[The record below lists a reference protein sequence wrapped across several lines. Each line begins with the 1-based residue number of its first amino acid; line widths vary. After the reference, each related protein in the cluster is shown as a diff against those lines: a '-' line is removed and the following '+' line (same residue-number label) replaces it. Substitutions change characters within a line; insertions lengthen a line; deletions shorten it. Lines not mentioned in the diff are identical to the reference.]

1 VSTPDIHQVLKQ
13 YWGYERFRPLQEEI
27 IQAVLA
33 GKDTLALLPTGGGK
47 SLCFQVPALVSG
59 GICVVVSP
67 LIALM
72 KDQVE
77 NLRLRGIKAEAVY
90 SGMSYREIDRILDN
104 CAYGDIRFLYVS
116 PERLATDLF
125 KVRVQKMK
133 VNLLAV
139 DEAHCISQWGYDF
152 RPEYLQI
159 AEIRPLMKDIPV
171 LALTASA
178 TSQVVEDIQQRLLF
192 PKLNVFRKSFE
203 RKNLHYHVRIVEDK
217 NTKMIDVCRNVK
229 GTGIVYV
236 RNRRSTKELA
246 ALLGKNKIS
255 ADFYH
260 AGLTHKEREQ
270 KQNNWKQNKT
280 RVMVCTN
287 AFGMGIDKPDV
298 RFVVHYEIPDGPEAY
313 YQEAGRAG
321 RDEKKAFAVLLYN
334 KADKMEAELKLKN
347 SIPKEE
353 DIKRVYHALGA
364 YLNIAIGSGFM
375 QTYPFDLAQFAQR
388 FKVAG
393 SLAYNSLKVLEQEG
407 FIRLSDAIHE
417 PSRVMFTVNNA
428 ELYRFQVAHAHF
440 DPFIRMILRLYGGM
454 FDEYV
459 IIHEEDIAAKLKI
472 PATDVVKFLDQLK
485 QYNLIEYIKQ
495 TDSPKIT
502 FVKERFDLSNLRID
516 RKLLRFRE
524 EVQTIRLKAVIGYA
538 EQYAVCRSR
547 YLLHYFDEVNT
558 GDCGVCDVCL
568 LKNELDLN
576 DTEIEE
582 IFAAIQ
588 VELNHEPCDTKM
600 LVKALRLQ
608 DKKVLAVL
616 QLALEHDLV
625 YADTRGML
633 NWRK

>member
-1 VSTPDIHQVLKQ
+1 MSTPDIHQVLKQ

-321 RDEKKAFAVLLYN
+321 RDEKKHLPCY
-334 KADKMEAELKLKN
+334 
-347 SIPKEE
+347 S
-353 DIKRVYHALGA
+353 
-364 YLNIAIGSGFM
+364 
-375 QTYPFDLAQFAQR
+375 
-388 FKVAG
+388 
-393 SLAYNSLKVLEQEG
+393 
-407 FIRLSDAIHE
+407 
-417 PSRVMFTVNNA
+417 
-428 ELYRFQVAHAHF
+428 
-440 DPFIRMILRLYGGM
+440 
-454 FDEYV
+454 
-459 IIHEEDIAAKLKI
+459 
-472 PATDVVKFLDQLK
+472 
-485 QYNLIEYIKQ
+485 
-495 TDSPKIT
+495 
-502 FVKERFDLSNLRID
+502 
-516 RKLLRFRE
+516 
-524 EVQTIRLKAVIGYA
+524 TIRLIKW
-538 EQYAVCRSR
+538 
-547 YLLHYFDEVNT
+547 
-558 GDCGVCDVCL
+558 
-568 LKNELDLN
+568 KLN
-576 DTEIEE
+576 
-582 IFAAIQ
+582 
-588 VELNHEPCDTKM
+588 
-600 LVKALRLQ
+600 
-608 DKKVLAVL
+608 
-616 QLALEHDLV
+616 
-625 YADTRGML
+625 
-633 NWRK
+633 

>member
-1 VSTPDIHQVLKQ
+1 MGAPGIYQVLKQ
-13 YWGYERFRPLQEEI
+13 YWGYEQFRPLQEEI
-27 IQAVLA
+27 IQSVLA

-47 SLCFQVPALVSG
+47 SLCFQVPALVSE

-77 NLRLRGIKAEAVY
+77 NLRARGIKAEAVY
-90 SGMSYREIDRILDN
+90 SGMSSREIDRILDN

-116 PERLATDLF
+116 PERLSTDLF
-125 KVRVQKMK
+125 KARVQKMK

-159 AEIRPLMKDIPV
+159 AEIRPLLKGVPV

-178 TSQVVEDIQQRLLF
+178 TKQVVEDIQQRLQF

-203 RKNLHYHVRIVEDK
+203 RKNLHYHVRTVEDK
-217 NTKMIDVCRNVK
+217 NAKMIDVCRNVK

-246 ALLGKNKIS
+246 ALLVKNKIS

-321 RDEKKAFAVLLYN
+321 RDEEKAFAVLLFN
-334 KADKMEAELKLKN
+334 KADKTEAELKLKN

-353 DIKRVYHALGA
+353 DIKRVYNALGA
-364 YLNIAIGSGFM
+364 YLNIAIGAGEM
-375 QTYPFDLAQFAQR
+375 QTYQFDLAQFAQR
-388 FKVAG
+388 FKVPG
-393 SLAYNSLKVLEQEG
+393 PLAYNSLKILEQEG

-440 DPFIRMILRLYGGM
+440 DPFVKMILRLYGGM

-472 PATDVVKFLDQLK
+472 TAAEVVTFLDQLK
-485 QYNLIEYIKQ
+485 QYNLIDYIKQ
-495 TDSPKIT
+495 TDSPKVT
-502 FVKERFDLSNLRID
+502 FVKERFNSSNLRID
-516 RKLLRFRE
+516 KKLLHFRE
-524 EVQTIRLKAVIGYA
+524 EVQTTRLKAVIGYA
-538 EQYAVCRSR
+538 EQYTVCRSR

-568 LKNELDLN
+568 LKNELDLT
-576 DTEIEE
+576 DREIEE
-582 IFAAIQ
+582 IFKAIQ
-588 VELNHEPCDTKM
+588 AELNNGLCDTKM

-608 DKKVLAVL
+608 EKKVLAVL

-625 YADTRGML
+625 YTDKKGML
-633 NWRK
+633 NWKK

>member
-1 VSTPDIHQVLKQ
+1 MGAPGIYQVLKQ

-27 IQAVLA
+27 IQSVLA

-47 SLCFQVPALVSG
+47 SLCFQVPALVSE

-77 NLRLRGIKAEAVY
+77 NLRARGIKAEAVY
-90 SGMSYREIDRILDN
+90 SGMTSREIDRILDN

-116 PERLATDLF
+116 PERLSTDLF
-125 KVRVQKMK
+125 KARVQKMK

-159 AEIRPLMKDIPV
+159 AEIRPLLKGVPV

-178 TSQVVEDIQQRLLF
+178 TKQVVEDIQQRLQF

-203 RKNLHYHVRIVEDK
+203 RKNLHYHVRTVEDK
-217 NTKMIDVCRNVK
+217 NAKMIDVCRNVK

-246 ALLGKNKIS
+246 ALLVKNKIS

-321 RDEKKAFAVLLYN
+321 RDEEKAFAVLLFN
-334 KADKMEAELKLKN
+334 KADKTEAELKLKN

-353 DIKRVYHALGA
+353 DIKRVYNALGA
-364 YLNIAIGSGFM
+364 YLNIAIGAGEM
-375 QTYPFDLAQFAQR
+375 QTYQFDLAQFAQR
-388 FKVAG
+388 FKVPG
-393 SLAYNSLKVLEQEG
+393 PLAYNSLKILEQEG

-440 DPFIRMILRLYGGM
+440 DPFVKMILRLYGGM

-472 PATDVVKFLDQLK
+472 TAAEVVTFLDQLK
-485 QYNLIEYIKQ
+485 QYNLIDYIKQ
-495 TDSPKIT
+495 TDSPKVT
-502 FVKERFDLSNLRID
+502 FVKERFNSSNLRID
-516 RKLLRFRE
+516 KKLLHFRE
-524 EVQTIRLKAVIGYA
+524 EVLTTRLKAVIGYA
-538 EQYAVCRSR
+538 EQYTVCRSR

-568 LKNELDLN
+568 LKNELDLT
-576 DTEIEE
+576 DREIEE
-582 IFAAIQ
+582 IFKAIQ
-588 VELNHEPCDTKM
+588 AELNNGLCDTKM

-608 DKKVLAVL
+608 EKKVLAVL

-625 YADTRGML
+625 YTDKKGML
-633 NWRK
+633 NWKK